1 MDFLH
6 PFFKLRKRC
15 REVTSANIS
24 CHLRQIENNGE
35 LHLSDCIK
43 KIFIPSEQW
52 DEQDVTFYNLD
63 AVIAVVKIF

>member
-1 MDFLH
+1 M
-6 PFFKLRKRC
+6 
-15 REVTSANIS
+15 
-24 CHLRQIENNGE
+24 
-35 LHLSDCIK
+35 SDCIK